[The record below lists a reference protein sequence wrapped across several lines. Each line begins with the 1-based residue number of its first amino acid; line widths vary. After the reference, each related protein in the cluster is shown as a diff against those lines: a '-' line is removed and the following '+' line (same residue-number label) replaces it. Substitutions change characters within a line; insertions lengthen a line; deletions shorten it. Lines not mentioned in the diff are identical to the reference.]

1 MGFENLDLNDALLK
15 AVHDLGFVEPTPIQ
29 AEAIPE
35 IMSGDRDLVGLA
47 QTGTGKTAAFGL
59 PMIQLLDFDSTRT
72 QGVVICPTRELCV
85 QIAKDIKSFCKYI
98 KTAGIAAVYGGAG
111 IENQIRMIKKGV
123 QIIVA
128 TPGRLLDLM
137 HRSVINLSNVNY
149 CVLDEADEMLT
160 MGFQEDIDAILEQ
173 TPAEKRIW
181 LFSATMPREVAAI
194 AKRYMHRPVEI
205 TIGRK
210 NAGAENIEHIYFVV
224 RESDRYPALKR
235 IIDFHPDIY
244 GLVFC
249 RTRKETREVAEK
261 LIKDGYNAEALHGD
275 LSQQVREQVM
285 GRYRA
290 KSIQVLIA
298 TDVAARGID
307 VQDITH
313 VINYKLPDEPDNYTH
328 RSGRT
333 GRAGKSGMSIAI
345 INTKENYKLQQIE
358 RKSGIEFTYIKVPK
372 GRAVCENQLYAMIN
386 KLVGV
391 EVNHAEI
398 AKFLPPVYSTLSGL
412 TKEALIQKF
421 VSLEF
426 NRFLDYYKDTVDIN
440 VAPRKKDRDAVKTT
454 RERKTGKS
462 RALPG
467 KPRRFFMNVG
477 RLDNIVKGTV
487 TRNVCDRS
495 GISADKIGAIE
506 IRREFSFFEV
516 ESGSAEKVLKAMKGV
531 KIDGR
536 EVRIQFAEEGGKKNV
551 RAKKKKKSNR
561 RSYYFLELR
570 SVITSCQSKRG

>member
-1 MGFENLDLNDALLK
+1 MSFKNLDLSDALLK
-15 AVHDLGFVEPTPIQ
+15 AVDDLGFVEPTPIQ
-29 AEAIPE
+29 SEAIPE
-35 IMSGDRDLVGLA
+35 MMSGDRDLVGLA

-59 PMIQLLDFDSTRT
+59 PMIQLIDFYLTHT

-85 QIAKDIKSFCKYI
+85 QIAKDMASFCKYI
-98 KTAGIAAVYGGAG
+98 KGVRIAAVYGGAG
-111 IENQIRMIKKGV
+111 MENQIRLIKKGV

-137 HRSVINLSNVNY
+137 RRSVIDLSNVKY

-160 MGFQEDIDAILEQ
+160 MGFQEDIDAILDR
-173 TPAEKRIW
+173 TPVGKQIW
-181 LFSATMPREVAAI
+181 LFSATMPREVATI
-194 AKRYMHRPVEI
+194 AKKYMHRPVEI

-224 RESDRYPALKR
+224 RESNRYPALKR

-249 RTRKETREVAEK
+249 RTRKETREIAEK

-290 KSIQVLIA
+290 KSIRVLIA

-313 VINYKLPDEPDNYTH
+313 VINYRLPDEADNYTH

-345 INTKENYKLQQIE
+345 INSKESYKLKQIE
-358 RKSGIEFTYIKVPK
+358 HKSGIRFAYVKVPK

-386 KLVGV
+386 KLVAV
-391 EVNHAEI
+391 EVNHSEI
-398 AKFLPPVYSTLSGL
+398 GRFLPPVYSTLSGL
-412 TKEALIQKF
+412 SKEALIQKF

-440 VAPRKKDRDAVKTT
+440 VTPARKDKATVKTS
-454 RERKTGKS
+454 RRRNPAKS
-462 RALPG
+462 RVLPG
-467 KPRRFFMNVG
+467 ETKRFFMNAG
-477 RLDNIVKGTV
+477 KLDRIVRGTV
-487 TRNVCDRS
+487 IRNVCDRS
-495 GISADKIGAIE
+495 GISADKIGKVE
-506 IRREFSFFEV
+506 ILREFSFFEV
-516 ESGSAEKVLKAMKGV
+516 ASASAERVLKAMRDA

-536 EVRIQFAEEGGKKNV
+536 EVRIKYAEEGEKKKS
-551 RAKKKKKSNR
+551 RPKKKKRLKQR
-561 RSYYFLELR
+561 F
-570 SVITSCQSKRG
+570 

>member
-1 MGFENLDLNDALLK
+1 MSFKNLDLNDALLK
-15 AVHDLGFVEPTPIQ
+15 AVHDLGFVEPTPVQ

-35 IMSGDRDLVGLA
+35 IISGDRDLVGLA

-59 PMIQLLDFDSTRT
+59 PMIQLIDFDLTHT

-85 QIAKDIKSFCKYI
+85 QISKDIQSFCKYI
-98 KTAGIAAVYGGAG
+98 KAARVVAVYGGAG
-111 IENQIRMIKKGV
+111 IENQIRQIKKGV

-137 HRSVINLSNVNY
+137 NRSVINLSRVEY

-160 MGFQEDIDAILEQ
+160 MGFQEDIDAILDQ
-173 TPAEKRIW
+173 TPAQKRIW
-181 LFSATMPREVAAI
+181 LFSATMPHEVATI
-194 AKRYMHRPVEI
+194 AKKYMHRPVEI

-224 RESDRYPALKR
+224 RESNRYPALKR

-249 RTRKETREVAEK
+249 RTRKETREIAEK

-290 KSIQVLIA
+290 KSIRVLIA

-313 VINYKLPDEPDNYTH
+313 VINYKLPDEPDHYTH

-333 GRAGKSGMSIAI
+333 ARAGKSGMSIAI
-345 INTKENYKLQQIE
+345 INSRENYKLQQIE
-358 RKSGIEFTYIKVPK
+358 RKSGIKFTYAKVPN

-386 KLVGV
+386 KLVAV
-391 EVNHAEI
+391 EVNDAEI

-440 VAPRKKDRDAVKTT
+440 VTRDKKDKDGVRTS
-454 RERKTGKS
+454 RGRKIAKG

-467 KPRRFFMNVG
+467 KTIRFFMNAG

-487 TRNVCDRS
+487 IRNVCDRS
-495 GISADKIGAIE
+495 GIGADKIGSVE
-506 IRREFSFFEV
+506 ILREFSFFEV
-516 ESGSAEKVLKAMKGV
+516 ASGHAEKVLKAMRGA

-536 EVRIQFAEEGGKKNV
+536 EVRIQYAEESGKKDV
-551 RAKKKKKSNR
+551 RAKKRKVKASAR
-561 RSYYFLELR
+561 FLH
-570 SVITSCQSKRG
+570 SGA

>member
-1 MGFENLDLNDALLK
+1 MSFKNLDLNDAVLK

-29 AEAIPE
+29 TEAIPE
-35 IMSGDRDLVGLA
+35 IMFGDRDLVGLA

-59 PMIQLLDFDSTRT
+59 PMIQLIDFDSRHT
-72 QGVVICPTRELCV
+72 QGVIICPTRELCL

-98 KTAGIAAVYGGAG
+98 KAAKIAAVYGGAG
-111 IENQIRMIKKGV
+111 IENQISQVKKGV

-137 HRSVINLSNVNY
+137 RRSVINLSSVNY
-149 CVLDEADEMLT
+149 VVLDEADEMLN
-160 MGFQEDIDAILEQ
+160 MGFKEDIDAILDQ
-173 TPAEKRIW
+173 TPTEKRIW
-181 LFSATMPREVAAI
+181 LFAATMPHAVATI
-194 AKRYMHRPVEI
+194 AKKYMHRPVEI
-205 TIGRK
+205 TIGKK
-210 NAGAENIEHIYFVV
+210 NAGAENIKHIYFVV
-224 RESDRYPALKR
+224 MEKDRYPALKR

-249 RTRKETREVAEK
+249 RTRIETQEIAEK

-285 GRYRA
+285 GRYRT
-290 KSIQVLIA
+290 KSIQVLVA

-333 GRAGKSGMSIAI
+333 GRAGKSGMSVAI

-358 RKSGIEFTYIKVPK
+358 RKSGIKFNYVKVPE
-372 GRAVCENQLYAMIN
+372 GQAVCENQLYAMIN
-386 KLVGV
+386 KLVAV
-391 EVNHAEI
+391 EVTHAEI
-398 AKFLPPVYSTLSGL
+398 GKFLAPVYSTLAGL

-440 VAPRKKDRDAVKTT
+440 VTRAKKDKDAVKTS
-454 RERKTGKS
+454 RKKETAKS
-462 RALPG
+462 RTLPE
-467 KPRRFFMNVG
+467 KTRRFFMNAG
-477 RLDNIVKGTV
+477 RMDNIVKGTV
-487 TRNVCDRS
+487 IRNVCDRS
-495 GISADKIGAIE
+495 GISADKIGKIE
-506 IRREFSFFEV
+506 ILREFSFFEV
-516 ESGSAEKVLKAMKGV
+516 ASGSDEKVLKAMRGV

-536 EVRIQFAEEGGKKNV
+536 EVRIQYAEKNGKKNV
-551 RAKKKKKSNR
+551 RTKKKK
-561 RSYYFLELR
+561 
-570 SVITSCQSKRG
+570 GH

>member
-1 MGFENLDLNDALLK
+1 MSFKNLDLNDALLK
-15 AVHDLGFVEPTPIQ
+15 AIHDLGFVEPTPIQ
-29 AEAIPE
+29 TEAIPE
-35 IMSGDRDLVGLA
+35 IMFGDRDLVGLA

-59 PMIQLLDFDSTRT
+59 PMIQLADFTLFHT

-98 KTAGIAAVYGGAG
+98 KEARIAAVYGGTS
-111 IENQIRMIKKGV
+111 IENQIRRIKKGV

-137 HRSVINLSNVNY
+137 QRSVINLSNVNY
-149 CVLDEADEMLT
+149 VVLDEADEMLN
-160 MGFQEDIDAILEQ
+160 MGFQEDIDAILNR
-173 TPAEKRIW
+173 TPAKKRIW
-181 LFSATMPREVAAI
+181 LFSATMPRGVENI
-194 AKRYMHRPVEI
+194 SKKYMHRPVKI
-205 TIGRK
+205 TIGKK
-210 NAGAENIEHIYFVV
+210 NAGAENIKHIYFSV
-224 RESDRYPALKR
+224 REQNRYPALKR

-249 RTRKETREVAEK
+249 RTRKETQEIAEK

-333 GRAGKSGMSIAI
+333 GRAGKSGMSVAI
-345 INTKENYKLQQIE
+345 INTKENYKLRQIE
-358 RKSGIEFTYIKVPK
+358 HKSGIKFTYVKVPE
-372 GRAVCENQLYAMIN
+372 GQAVCENQLYAMIN
-386 KLVGV
+386 KLVAV
-391 EVNHAEI
+391 EVKHAEI
-398 AKFLPPVYSTLSGL
+398 GKFLPPVYNTLDGL
-412 TKEALIQKF
+412 TKEVLIQKF

-426 NRFLDYYKDTVDIN
+426 NRFLNYYKDTVDIN
-440 VAPRKKDRDAVKTT
+440 VTHAKKGSNKPSRKKAMTKRQTL
-454 RERKTGKS
+454 TGKT
-462 RALPG
+462 
-467 KPRRFFMNVG
+467 KRFFMNAG
-477 RLDNIVKGTV
+477 KMDNMVKGTV
-487 TRNVCDRS
+487 IRNVCERS
-495 GISADKIGAIE
+495 GISADKIGKIE
-506 IRREFSFFEV
+506 IRREFSFFDV
-516 ESGSAEKVLKAMKGV
+516 ASGSAEKVLKAMRGV

-536 EVRIQFAEEGGKKNV
+536 AVRIQYAEKS
-551 RAKKKKKSNR
+551 AKKKSRPKQKN
-561 RSYYFLELR
+561 
-570 SVITSCQSKRG
+570 VK

>member
-1 MGFENLDLNDALLK
+1 MTFKNLDLNDALLK
-15 AVHDLGFVEPTPIQ
+15 AVDDLGFVEPTPIQ
-29 AEAIPE
+29 AEGIPE
-35 IMSGDRDLVGLA
+35 MMSGDRDLVGLA

-59 PMIQLLDFDSTRT
+59 SMIQLIDFGLIHT
-72 QGVVICPTRELCV
+72 QGVVICPTRELCM
-85 QIAKDIKSFCKYI
+85 QIAKDIQSFCKYI
-98 KTAGIAAVYGGAG
+98 KTARIAAVYGGVG
-111 IENQIRMIKKGV
+111 IENQIHRIKKGV

-137 HRSVINLSNVNY
+137 HRSVINLSHMNY

-181 LFSATMPREVAAI
+181 LFSAAMPREVATI
-194 AKRYMHRPVEI
+194 AKKYMHRPVEI
-205 TIGRK
+205 TIGKK

-224 RESDRYPALKR
+224 RESNRYPALKR

-249 RTRKETREVAEK
+249 RTRKETQEIAEK
-261 LIKDGYNAEALHGD
+261 LINDGYNAEALHGD

-290 KSIQVLIA
+290 KSIRVLIA

-313 VINYKLPDEPDNYTH
+313 VINYRLPDEPDDYTH

-333 GRAGKSGMSIAI
+333 GRAGKSGMAIAI
-345 INTKENYKLQQIE
+345 INSKENYKLQQIE
-358 RKSGIEFTYIKVPK
+358 RKSGIKFACAKVPE

-386 KLVGV
+386 KLVAV

-398 AKFLPPVYSTLSGL
+398 GKFLPPVYGALSGL

-426 NRFLDYYKDTVDIN
+426 NRFLDDH
-440 VAPRKKDRDAVKTT
+440 RF
-454 RERKTGKS
+454 S
-462 RALPG
+462 R
-467 KPRRFFMNVG
+467 
-477 RLDNIVKGTV
+477 
-487 TRNVCDRS
+487 
-495 GISADKIGAIE
+495 
-506 IRREFSFFEV
+506 
-516 ESGSAEKVLKAMKGV
+516 
-531 KIDGR
+531 
-536 EVRIQFAEEGGKKNV
+536 
-551 RAKKKKKSNR
+551 
-561 RSYYFLELR
+561 
-570 SVITSCQSKRG
+570 